1 MQYRERIYKNYSSA
15 RVGELVP
22 KSVEEFKPRKPIF
35 EKIIKNHFPKDKDT
49 KILELGCGHGTF
61 QYFIQKAGYE
71 NSIGVD
77 GSVEQVNGAKS
88 LGIKNIIFGD
98 MINHIENQD
107 DNSLDMIIAFDII
120 EHFTKNELV
129 GLVDELFRVLKKDG
143 LIIAH
148 QPNSEGP
155 FGSFMRDWDYTH
167 ELSFTR
173 QSIAQIFLSSGF
185 RSIETYE
192 DKPIPHGIKSFFRYL
207 LWEFLIR
214 KIYVIIRIIESGWC
228 DKEAIFTQNF
238 LAVIKK

>member
-1 MQYRERIYKNYSSA
+1 
-15 RVGELVP
+15 
-22 KSVEEFKPRKPIF
+22 
-35 EKIIKNHFPKDKDT
+35 
-49 KILELGCGHGTF
+49 
-61 QYFIQKAGYE
+61 
-71 NSIGVD
+71 
-77 GSVEQVNGAKS
+77 
-88 LGIKNIIFGD
+88 
-98 MINHIENQD
+98 
-107 DNSLDMIIAFDII
+107 MIIAFDII

-155 FGSFMRDWDYTH
+155 FGSFMRDGDYTH